1 MAPPPDGV
9 DVSPPSSLKLQYGAR
24 IAALSEAIER
34 DERETFGAVLDDIL
48 HSHKPQLVNQLSE
61 LTTNLQEALDR
72 FRLDSRL
79 SDLAERDIPDA
90 RQRLA
95 HVLKMTDEAAH
106 KTLDLVE
113 QSGQP
118 ADRTAKSA
126 ADLGATWSQF
136 RNHRIGVSEFCTL
149 LENLDAFLPKVRAD
163 AELIQRNLTEVLL
176 TQGYQDLTGQI
187 IRSVMMLVEEL
198 ETILANL
205 PQSVR
210 NGAAGDFDPSE
221 PGNINGFGP
230 AVPGVTRGEVASGQQ
245 DVDALLSGLGM

>member
-1 MAPPPDGV
+1 M
-9 DVSPPSSLKLQYGAR
+9 PPSLLKLKYGASVS
-24 IAALSEAIER
+24 ALSEALER
-34 DERETFGAVLDDIL
+34 DERETFEAVLDDIL
-48 HSHKPQLVNQLSE
+48 QSHKPQLANQLSE
-61 LTTNLQEALDR
+61 LTCNLQLALDR

-79 SDLAERDIPDA
+79 TDLAERDIPDA

-126 ADLGATWSQF
+126 GALGASWSQF
-136 RNHRIGVSEFCTL
+136 RTNRIGVSEFCSL
-149 LENLDAFLPKVRAD
+149 LDSLDAFLPQVRAD
-163 AELIQRNLTEVLL
+163 AEQIQRNLTEVLL

-198 ETILANL
+198 ETILASL
-205 PQSVR
+205 PQNLKGDGS
-210 NGAAGDFDPSE
+210 NGFAPSE
-221 PGNINGFGP
+221 PGNTNGFGP
-230 AVPGVTRGEVASGQQ
+230 TVPGVHHGEVAAGQQ

>member
-1 MAPPPDGV
+1 L
-9 DVSPPSSLKLQYGAR
+9 LKLKYGAR
-24 IAALSEAIER
+24 VRALAEALER
-34 DERETFGAVLDDIL
+34 DEHETFETVLDDIL
-48 HSHKPQLVNQLSE
+48 QSHKPQVVSQLSD
-61 LTTNLQEALDR
+61 LTCNLQLALDR

-79 SDLAERDIPDA
+79 SDLAEKDIPDA

-113 QSGQP
+113 QSAQP
-118 ADRTAKSA
+118 ADRTARSA
-126 ADLGATWSQF
+126 VALGQTWSQF
-136 RNHRIGVSEFCTL
+136 RTNRIGVGEFCTL
-149 LENLDAFLPKVRAD
+149 LEQLDAFLPQVRQD

-205 PQSVR
+205 PQDLRHDS
-210 NGAAGDFDPSE
+210 NTGFEPSE
-221 PGNINGFGP
+221 PGNTNGFGP
-230 AVPGVTRGEVASGQQ
+230 AVPGICGGDVAAGQQ
-245 DVDALLSGLGM
+245 DVDALLSGLGF

>member
-1 MAPPPDGV
+1 MA
-9 DVSPPSSLKLQYGAR
+9 STQLQLKYGAR
-24 IAALSEAIER
+24 VAALAEALEH
-34 DERETFGAVLDDIL
+34 DESGTFEAVLDDIMQ
-48 HSHKPQLVNQLSE
+48 SHKPQLVSQLSE
-61 LTTNLQEALDR
+61 LTSNLQMALNR

-126 ADLGATWSQF
+126 AALSETWSQF
-136 RNHRIGVSEFCTL
+136 RTSRISVGEFCTL
-149 LENLDAFLPKVRAD
+149 LESIDGFLPQARVD
-163 AELIQRNLTEVLL
+163 AEQIQRNLTEVLL

-205 PQSVR
+205 PQHLP
-210 NGAAGDFDPSE
+210 GATAGSADFEPSE
-221 PGNINGFGP
+221 PGNTNGFGP

>member
-1 MAPPPDGV
+1 
-9 DVSPPSSLKLQYGAR
+9 LKLKYGAR
-24 IAALSEAIER
+24 VSALAEALER
-34 DERETFGAVLDDIL
+34 DEHATFEALLDDIVQ
-48 HSHKPQLVNQLSE
+48 SHKPQVLTQLTE
-61 LTTNLQEALDR
+61 LTSNLQFALER

-126 ADLGATWSQF
+126 AALGRTWSQF
-136 RNHRIGVSEFCTL
+136 RTNRIGVGEFCTL
-149 LENLDAFLPKVRAD
+149 LENLDDFLPRVRAD
-163 AELIQRNLTEVLL
+163 AEQIQRNLTEVLL

-205 PQSVR
+205 PQHVKE
-210 NGAAGDFDPSE
+210 GAADDFEPSE
-221 PGNINGFGP
+221 PGNTNGFGP
-230 AVPGVTRGEVASGQQ
+230 AVPGVTRGEVAAGQH